1 MRDGTLLMTGVVGAA
16 VMAVCC
22 VTPLLAVVFGAVGL
36 TAWLAN
42 ADYVLIPTLILCL
55 GLIGFSLYRKGLRER

>member
-1 MRDGTLLMTGVVGAA
+1 MRDGTLLMTGVVGAV

-22 VTPLLAVVFGAVGL
+22 VMPLLTVVFGAIGL

-42 ADYVLIPTLILCL
+42 ADYVVRL
-55 GLIGFSLYRKGLRER
+55 